1 MKKLIAFAVL
11 LTNVSFAQIVNEGP
25 GHFVDTVNYKWE
37 FDKDFN
43 PLAFSK
49 GENHLELELAH
60 PEATISN
67 LAELAYFTIPMKMDE
82 KVFNH
87 YTALFKEKYQDL
99 GNDESYFDAKHELH
113 INLIKHKDCMW
124 VQVMYH

>member
-1 MKKLIAFAVL
+1 MKKLIVFAVL

-25 GHFVDTVNYKWE
+25 GHFVDTLNYKWE

-49 GENHLELELAH
+49 GENQLKL
-60 PEATISN
+60 N
-67 LAELAYFTIPMKMDE
+67 LSELAYFIIPMQLDE

>member
-25 GHFVDTVNYKWE
+25 GHFVDTLNYKWE

-49 GENHLELELAH
+49 GENQLKLNLSEL
-60 PEATISN
+60 T
-67 LAELAYFTIPMKMDE
+67 YFIIPMQLDE
-82 KVFNH
+82 KVFNQ
-87 YTALFKEKYQDL
+87 YTAMFKDKYQDL
-99 GNDESYFDAKHELH
+99 GNDESYFDAKDGLH
-113 INLIKHKDCMW
+113 INLIKHKECMW
-124 VQVMYH
+124 MQVMYH